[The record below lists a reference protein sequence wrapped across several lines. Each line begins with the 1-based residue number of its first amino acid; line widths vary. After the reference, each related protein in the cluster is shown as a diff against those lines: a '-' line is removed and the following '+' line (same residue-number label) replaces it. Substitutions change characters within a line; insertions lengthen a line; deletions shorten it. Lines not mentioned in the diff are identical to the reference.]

1 MHRRRPG
8 AEFGGREKISQTKN
22 VFLGKKFP
30 FSRSKFLMILFKVID
45 HDFRIFPMFYIFD
58 ACNVVFDPFLT
69 RKTPISEN
77 NSFKTPFLL
86 CSCVRTH
93 PTNATS
99 QNIGEDGCM
108 GRHPHLKFWGDRPPI
123 PPRSPSVNLSH

>member
-77 NSFKTPFLL
+77 NSFKTPFFTLF
-86 CSCVRTH
+86 V
-93 PTNATS
+93 
-99 QNIGEDGCM
+99 
-108 GRHPHLKFWGDRPPI
+108 
-123 PPRSPSVNLSH
+123 LSHASDKHYFSKYWGGRMHGPSPPSQILGWTV